1 MKINLIEQ
9 FDLVVIFKVQ
19 KMFFHLDMLF
29 KWLIRFRL
37 KHNNLSRYLH
47 EKCFLMT
54 YKSVNKYFD
63 FIICIS
69 YFSFSHFFSV
79 SGRVSFIRILVWI
92 FYLNKASGELLDPD
106 HYTRAR
112 NNPPIPP
119 QALGKIFFFVEFYQ
133 IKIFSFV
140 RSSYIKTYL
149 LKSFFFVF
157 YAFGFNRS
165 LWLFSNK

>member
-1 MKINLIEQ
+1 
-9 FDLVVIFKVQ
+9 
-19 KMFFHLDMLF
+19 MFFHLDMLF

-63 FIICIS
+63 FIIHIS

-79 SGRVSFIRILVWI
+79 SGRFFFSIRILVWK

-112 NNPPIPP
+112 NNPQIPP
-119 QALGKIFFFVEFYQ
+119 QALGKIFFFLSF
-133 IKIFSFV
+133 IKWKYF
-140 RSSYIKTYL
+140 L
-149 LKSFFFVF
+149 LLGLHILRPI
-157 YAFGFNRS
+157 YWN
-165 LWLFSNK
+165 LFLCFIPSVSTGHCDYFLTNNVNS